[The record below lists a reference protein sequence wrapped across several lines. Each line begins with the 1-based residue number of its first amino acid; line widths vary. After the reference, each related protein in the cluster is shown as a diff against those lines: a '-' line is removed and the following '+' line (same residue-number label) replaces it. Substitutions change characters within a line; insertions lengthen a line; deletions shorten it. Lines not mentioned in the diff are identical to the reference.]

1 MSEVDILFFQ
11 FAEEVAKMS
20 TTTTPNDLQEG
31 NLPEQEMVHPPQQTS
46 LLEQDKVHPPQM
58 TTDNQPA
65 NEGVGSTEGVSKPQE
80 QTIGEVVFIEDAPDA
95 TTVNAEPQAPISGM
109 WQHSR
114 DYVEHLLCT
123 LNQQRAQGI
132 HCDFSVDV
140 SGTGF
145 PVHKCVIS
153 AGR

>member
-1 MSEVDILFFQ
+1 MSTS
-11 FAEEVAKMS
+11 EEAAKMS
-20 TTTTPNDLQEG
+20 TTEEAAKMSTTITPSDLQEG

-46 LLEQDKVHPPQM
+46 
-58 TTDNQPA
+58 DNQPA
-65 NEGVGSTEGVSKPQE
+65 NEGVVTTEGISEPQA
-80 QTIGEVVFIEDAPDA
+80 QTLGEVVFLGDVPDECTNA
-95 TTVNAEPQAPISGM
+95 TVNAEPDAPISGM

-123 LNQQRAQGI
+123 LNQQRAEGI
-132 HCDFSVDV
+132 HCDFSVNV

-153 AGR
+153 AGK